1 MIDGAKIVFLL
12 AHFDKLY
19 AAHFDT
25 HLWRTQRAV
34 LRNLFRE
41 KTSLIYQVHRSPSDR
56 QRRSYRG
63 ELSECFFTYFCTRC

>member
-25 HLWRTQRAV
+25 RLRRTQRAMV
-34 LRNLFRE
+34 QYIFRV
-41 KTSLIYQVHRSPSDR
+41 KHILIYQVHRSPSDR

>member
-25 HLWRTQRAV
+25 RLRRTQ
-34 LRNLFRE
+34 
-41 KTSLIYQVHRSPSDR
+41 
-56 QRRSYRG
+56 
-63 ELSECFFTYFCTRC
+63 